1 MYNKNKMIRKYSK
14 KVLRMGNLLITR
26 VILIMIKNV
35 KFILQEVIMLI
46 KNMGLIIKLLKIQKF
61 QQIN

>member
-1 MYNKNKMIRKYSK
+1 MYSKNKMIRKYSK